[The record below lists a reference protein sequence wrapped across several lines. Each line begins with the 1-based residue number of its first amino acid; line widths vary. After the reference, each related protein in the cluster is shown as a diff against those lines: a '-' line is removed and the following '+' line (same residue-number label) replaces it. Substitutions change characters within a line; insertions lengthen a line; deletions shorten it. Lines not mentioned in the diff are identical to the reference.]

1 MTAHPDHEEL
11 QMLGDGTLVEPVES
25 ETQLV
30 MAAGVKSA
38 VAGQWTLL
46 LWRFRRQRVAMASMI
61 VIVLF
66 YLVAIF
72 AEFLA
77 PYGPDMT
84 RPQYT
89 YAPPQGINMFVVDA
103 SGSWQFKLHAAG
115 YKITVDEQAMR
126 RTFEV
131 DPEKIIPLGF
141 LVAGET
147 YRLWGLFETNVH
159 FLGPT
164 DPTQTVYFLGSD
176 RIGRDLFSRL
186 IYGTRI
192 SLSIGL
198 VGVVISLV
206 LGIFLGGVS
215 GYYGGAIDTVIQRV
229 VEIVSA
235 MPTIPLWMG
244 LAAAIPLSW
253 SPALVYFTVTA
264 IVSLLG
270 WTSLAREVRGRFFA
284 LREEDFVTAARL
296 DGSSEM
302 RLIFRHMLPSITS
315 HLLAMVT
322 LAIPAMII
330 AETSLSFLGIGL
342 KPPVVSWGVLLQDA
356 QNIRAIANAPWLL
369 IWPALAV
376 MVSVLS
382 FNFLGDGLRDAA
394 DPYGN

>member
-1 MTAHPDHEEL
+1 MTAPETRDPIEA
-11 QMLGDGTLVEPVES
+11 EPEMD
-25 ETQLV
+25 TQLV
-30 MAAGVKSA
+30 AVAGAKAA
-38 VAGQWTLL
+38 VAGQWTLMV
-46 LWRFRRQRVAMASMI
+46 WKFRRQKVALAALI
-61 VIVLF
+61 VVVAL
-66 YLVAIF
+66 YLVGIF

-77 PYGPDMT
+77 PYGTDMT
-84 RPQYT
+84 QPKYT
-89 YAPPQGINMFVVDA
+89 YAPPQGISLFVADKD
-103 SGSWQFKLHAAG
+103 GGWQFLPHAKG
-115 YKITVDEQAMR
+115 YTITVDEVAMR
-126 RTFEV
+126 RSFTI

-141 LVAGET
+141 FVKGET
-147 YRLWGLFETNVH
+147 YRLWGLIELDRH
-159 FLGPT
+159 FIGPLERG
-164 DPTQTVYFLGSD
+164 QVVYLLGSD
-176 RIGRDLFSRL
+176 RLGRDLLSRL

-198 VGVVISLV
+198 VGVVVSLM
-206 LGIFLGGVS
+206 LGIFLGGIS
-215 GYYGGAIDTVIQRV
+215 GYYGGVTDTIIQRV
-229 VEIVSA
+229 IEVVSA

-244 LAAAIPLSW
+244 LAAAIPLAW
-253 SPALVYFTVTA
+253 PPVLVYFTVTGV
-264 IVSLLG
+264 VSLLG

-296 DGSSEM
+296 DGSGEM

-322 LAIPAMII
+322 LAVPAMII

-369 IWPALAV
+369 FWPAFAV
-376 MVSVLS
+376 MISVLS

>member
-1 MTAHPDHEEL
+1 MSLEPDKALMSAADLTADLPPDE
-11 QMLGDGTLVEPVES
+11 
-25 ETQLV
+25 ETQFV
-30 MAAGVKSA
+30 ASAGASVA
-38 VAGQWTLL
+38 VAGQWTLM
-46 LWRFRRQRVAMASMI
+46 LWKFRRQKVAMASL
-61 VIVLF
+61 VVVVLL
-66 YLVAIF
+66 YLVAVL

-77 PYGPDMT
+77 PYGVDMT

-89 YAPPQGINMFVVDA
+89 YAPPQGISLFVTAAD
-103 SGSWQFKLHAAG
+103 GGWQFLPHASG
-115 YKITVDEQAMR
+115 YKIVVDKVAMR

-131 DPEKIIPLGF
+131 DPDKIIPIGLF
-141 LVAGET
+141 VTGET
-147 YRLWGLFETNVH
+147 YKLWGLFESNLH
-159 FLGPT
+159 FIGPT
-164 DPTQTVYFLGSD
+164 NPADTVYFLGSD
-176 RIGRDLFSRL
+176 RIGRDVFSRL

-192 SLSIGL
+192 SMSIGL
-198 VGVVISLV
+198 VGVVISLA
-206 LGIFLGGVS
+206 LGVFLGGIS
-215 GYYGGAIDTVIQRV
+215 GYYGGAIDTAIQRL
-229 VEIVSA
+229 VEVVSA

-244 LAAAIPLSW
+244 LAAAIPLAW
-253 SPALVYFTVTA
+253 PPALVYFTVTA

-322 LAIPAMII
+322 LAVPAMII

-369 IWPALAV
+369 FWPALAV

-394 DPYGN
+394 DPYDN

>member
-1 MTAHPDHEEL
+1 MSLEPDNLATATEPSTEL
-11 QMLGDGTLVEPVES
+11 PPE
-25 ETQLV
+25 ETQFV
-30 MAAGVKSA
+30 ASAGASAA
-38 VAGQWTLL
+38 VAGQWTLM
-46 LWRFRRQRVAMASMI
+46 LWKFRRQKVAMASL
-61 VIVLF
+61 VVVLLL
-66 YLVAIF
+66 YLVAIL

-77 PYGPDMT
+77 PYDVDMT

-89 YAPPQGINMFVVDA
+89 YAPPQGISLFVTTPDGGWRFQPHA
-103 SGSWQFKLHAAG
+103 SG
-115 YKITVDEQAMR
+115 YKIVVDQEAMR
-126 RTFEV
+126 RTFVV
-131 DPEKIIPLGF
+131 DPEQIVPIGLFVTGQSYK
-141 LVAGET
+141 
-147 YRLWGLFETNVH
+147 LWGLFESNLH
-159 FLGPT
+159 FIGPT
-164 DPTQTVYFLGSD
+164 NPADTVYLLGSD
-176 RIGRDLFSRL
+176 RIGRDVFSRL

-192 SLSIGL
+192 SMSIGL
-198 VGVVISLV
+198 VGVVISLA
-206 LGIFLGGVS
+206 LGVFLGGIS
-215 GYYGGAIDTVIQRV
+215 GYYGGAVDTAIQRL
-229 VEIVSA
+229 VEVVSA

-244 LAAAIPLSW
+244 LAAAIPLTW
-253 SPALVYFTVTA
+253 PPGLVYFTVTA

-322 LAIPAMII
+322 LAVPAMII

-356 QNIRAIANAPWLL
+356 QNLRAIANAPWLL
-369 IWPALAV
+369 FWPALAV

-394 DPYGN
+394 DPYDN

>member
-1 MTAHPDHEEL
+1 MSLEPDKALMSAADLTADLPPDE
-11 QMLGDGTLVEPVES
+11 
-25 ETQLV
+25 ETQFV
-30 MAAGVKSA
+30 ASAGASAA
-38 VAGQWTLL
+38 VAGQWTLM
-46 LWRFRRQRVAMASMI
+46 LWKFRRQKVAMASL
-61 VIVLF
+61 VVVVLL
-66 YLVAIF
+66 YLVAVL

-77 PYGPDMT
+77 PYGVDMT

-89 YAPPQGINMFVVDA
+89 YAPPQGISLFVTTAD
-103 SGSWQFKLHAAG
+103 GGWQFLPHASG
-115 YKITVDEQAMR
+115 YKIVVDEVAMR

-131 DPEKIIPLGF
+131 DPDKIIPIGLF
-141 LVAGET
+141 VTGET
-147 YRLWGLFETNVH
+147 YKLWGLFESNLH
-159 FLGPT
+159 FIGPT
-164 DPTQTVYFLGSD
+164 DPADTVYFLGSD
-176 RIGRDLFSRL
+176 RIGRDVFSRL

-192 SLSIGL
+192 SMSIGL
-198 VGVVISLV
+198 VGVVISLA
-206 LGIFLGGVS
+206 LGVFLGGIS
-215 GYYGGAIDTVIQRV
+215 GYYGGAIDTAIQRL
-229 VEIVSA
+229 VEVVSA

-244 LAAAIPLSW
+244 LAAAIPLAW
-253 SPALVYFTVTA
+253 PPALVYFTVTA

-322 LAIPAMII
+322 LAVPAMII

-369 IWPALAV
+369 FWPALAV

-394 DPYGN
+394 DPYDN

>member
-1 MTAHPDHEEL
+1 MSLEPDKTEMT
-11 QMLGDGTLVEPVES
+11 GDEFTTDLPPEGDTQFVASAGTS
-25 ETQLV
+25 
-30 MAAGVKSA
+30 SA
-38 VAGQWTLL
+38 VAGQWPLM
-46 LWRFRRQRVAMASMI
+46 LWKFRRQKVAMVSLA
-61 VIVLF
+61 VVLLL
-66 YLVAIF
+66 YLVALL

-77 PYGPDMT
+77 PYGVDMT

-89 YAPPQGINMFVVDA
+89 YAPPQGISLFVTEGDGNWRFLPHA
-103 SGSWQFKLHAAG
+103 SG
-115 YKITVDEQAMR
+115 YKIVVDQEAMR

-131 DPEKIIPLGF
+131 DPEQIIPIGLF
-141 LVAGET
+141 VTGET
-147 YRLWGLFETNVH
+147 YKLWGLFESNLH
-159 FLGPT
+159 FIGPV
-164 DPTQTVYFLGSD
+164 DPAETVYFLGSD
-176 RIGRDLFSRL
+176 RIGRDVLSRL

-192 SLSIGL
+192 SMSIGL
-198 VGVVISLV
+198 VGVVISLA
-206 LGIFLGGVS
+206 LGVFLGGVS
-215 GYYGGAIDTVIQRV
+215 GYYGGRIDAAIQRL
-229 VEIVSA
+229 VEVVSA

-244 LAAAIPLSW
+244 LAAAVPLAW
-253 SPALVYFTVTA
+253 PPALVYFTVTA

-296 DGSSEM
+296 DGSGEM

-322 LAIPAMII
+322 LAVPAMII

-342 KPPVVSWGVLLQDA
+342 RPPVVSWGVLLQDA
-356 QNIRAIANAPWLL
+356 QNLRAIANAPWLL

-394 DPYGN
+394 DPYDN

>member
-1 MTAHPDHEEL
+1 MSLEFDKTLMTADNLAAELPPDE
-11 QMLGDGTLVEPVES
+11 
-25 ETQLV
+25 ETQFV
-30 MAAGVKSA
+30 ASAGANAAI
-38 VAGQWTLL
+38 AGQWTLM
-46 LWRFRRQRVAMASMI
+46 LWKFRRQRVAIASL
-61 VIVLF
+61 VVVLLL

-77 PYGPDMT
+77 PYGVDMT
-84 RPQYT
+84 RPKYT
-89 YAPPQGINMFVVDA
+89 YAPPQGISLFVTGANGSSQFLPHASGFKIVVDE
-103 SGSWQFKLHAAG
+103 
-115 YKITVDEQAMR
+115 VAMR
-126 RTFEV
+126 RTFEI
-131 DPEKIIPLGF
+131 DPDKIIPIGLF
-141 LVAGET
+141 VTGET
-147 YRLWGLFETNVH
+147 YKLWGLFESNLH
-159 FLGPT
+159 FIGPINPA
-164 DPTQTVYFLGSD
+164 DTVYFLGSD

-192 SLSIGL
+192 SMSIGL
-198 VGVVISLV
+198 VGVVISLA
-206 LGIFLGGVS
+206 LGVFLGGIS
-215 GYYGGAIDTVIQRV
+215 GYYGGAIDTAIQRL
-229 VEIVSA
+229 VEVVSA

-244 LAAAIPLSW
+244 LAAAIPLAW
-253 SPALVYFTVTA
+253 PPALVYFTVTA

-322 LAIPAMII
+322 LAVPAMII

-356 QNIRAIANAPWLL
+356 QNLRAIANAPWLL
-369 IWPALAV
+369 FWPALAV

-394 DPYGN
+394 DPYDH

>member
-1 MTAHPDHEEL
+1 MTIAPDEA
-11 QMLGDGTLVEPVES
+11 PVPAADIADLPADE
-25 ETQLV
+25 ETQFV
-30 MAAGVKSA
+30 ASAGASAAI
-38 VAGQWTLL
+38 AGQWTLM
-46 LWRFRRQRVAMASMI
+46 LWKFRRQKVAMAAL
-61 VIVLF
+61 VVVLLL

-77 PYGPDMT
+77 PYGVDMT

-89 YAPPQGINMFVVDA
+89 YAPPQGISLFVTGADGSTQFLPHA
-103 SGSWQFKLHAAG
+103 SG
-115 YKITVDEQAMR
+115 YKIVVDQEAMR
-126 RTFEV
+126 RTFEI
-131 DPEKIIPLGF
+131 DPEKIIPIGLF
-141 LVAGET
+141 VTGET
-147 YRLWGLFETNVH
+147 YKFWGLFESNLH
-159 FLGPT
+159 FIGPT
-164 DPTQTVYFLGSD
+164 NPADTVYLLGSD
-176 RIGRDLFSRL
+176 RIGRDLLSRL

-192 SLSIGL
+192 SMSIGL
-198 VGVVISLV
+198 VGVVISLA
-206 LGIFLGGVS
+206 LGVCLGGIS
-215 GYYGGAIDTVIQRV
+215 GYYGGAVDTAIQRL
-229 VEIVSA
+229 VEVVSA

-244 LAAAIPLSW
+244 LAAAIPLTW
-253 SPALVYFTVTA
+253 PPTLVYFTVTA

-270 WTSLAREVRGRFFA
+270 WTSLAREVRGRFFS

-296 DGSSEM
+296 DGSGEM

-322 LAIPAMII
+322 LAVPAMII

-356 QNIRAIANAPWLL
+356 QTLRAIAGAPWLL

-394 DPYGN
+394 DPYDN

>member
-1 MTAHPDHEEL
+1 MSLEPDKAFMSAADLTADLPPEE
-11 QMLGDGTLVEPVES
+11 
-25 ETQLV
+25 ETQFV
-30 MAAGVKSA
+30 ASAGASAA
-38 VAGQWTLL
+38 VAGQWTLM
-46 LWRFRRQRVAMASMI
+46 LWKFRRQKVAMASLF
-61 VIVLF
+61 IVLLL
-66 YLVAIF
+66 YLVAIL

-77 PYGPDMT
+77 PYGVDMT

-89 YAPPQGINMFVVDA
+89 YAPPQGISLFVTGAD
-103 SGSWQFKLHAAG
+103 GGWQFLPHASG
-115 YKITVDEQAMR
+115 YKIVVDQEAMR

-131 DPEKIIPLGF
+131 DPDKIIPIGLF
-141 LVAGET
+141 VTGET
-147 YRLWGLFETNVH
+147 YKLWGLFESNLH
-159 FLGPT
+159 FIGPT
-164 DPTQTVYFLGSD
+164 NPADTVYFLGSD
-176 RIGRDLFSRL
+176 RIGRDVLSRL

-192 SLSIGL
+192 SMSIGL
-198 VGVVISLV
+198 VGVVISLA
-206 LGIFLGGVS
+206 LGVFLGGIS
-215 GYYGGAIDTVIQRV
+215 GYYGGALDTAIQRL
-229 VEIVSA
+229 VEVVSA

-244 LAAAIPLSW
+244 LAAAIPLAW
-253 SPALVYFTVTA
+253 PPALVYFTVTA

-322 LAIPAMII
+322 LAVPAMII

-356 QNIRAIANAPWLL
+356 QNLRAIANAPWLL
-369 IWPALAV
+369 FWPALAV

-394 DPYGN
+394 DPYDN

>member
-1 MTAHPDHEEL
+1 MSLEPDKALMSAADLTAELPPEE
-11 QMLGDGTLVEPVES
+11 
-25 ETQLV
+25 ETQFV
-30 MAAGVKSA
+30 ASAGASAA
-38 VAGQWTLL
+38 VAGQWTLM
-46 LWRFRRQRVAMASMI
+46 LWKFRRQKVAMASL
-61 VIVLF
+61 VVVLLL
-66 YLVAIF
+66 YLIAVL

-77 PYGPDMT
+77 PYGVDMT

-89 YAPPQGINMFVVDA
+89 YAPPQGISLFVTSPD
-103 SGSWQFKLHAAG
+103 GGWQFLPHASG
-115 YKITVDEQAMR
+115 YKIVVDQVAMR

-131 DPEKIIPLGF
+131 DPEKIMPVGLF
-141 LVAGET
+141 VTGET
-147 YRLWGLFETNVH
+147 YKMWGLFESNLH
-159 FLGPT
+159 FIGPT
-164 DPTQTVYFLGSD
+164 NPADTVYFLGSD
-176 RIGRDLFSRL
+176 RIGRDVLSRL

-192 SLSIGL
+192 SMSIGL
-198 VGVVISLV
+198 VGVVISLA
-206 LGIFLGGVS
+206 LGVFLGGIS
-215 GYYGGAIDTVIQRV
+215 GYYGGALDTAIQRL
-229 VEIVSA
+229 VEVVSA

-244 LAAAIPLSW
+244 LAAAIPLAW
-253 SPALVYFTVTA
+253 PPALVYFTVTA

-322 LAIPAMII
+322 LAVPAMII

-356 QNIRAIANAPWLL
+356 QNLRAIANAPWLL
-369 IWPALAV
+369 FWPALAV

-394 DPYGN
+394 DPYDN